1 MERPHGRNTLFLALV
16 ESCWGV
22 GMNLVSVGTIV
33 PVFLERLGATNAVIG
48 LLPSLSALGAGSAS
62 LFASF
67 LTHRSRGMR
76 GWVLALHLLSPT
88 PLAAIAAGL
97 LFGVGSPIF
106 LVLACWGVYYAFL
119 GLLFPLWLDY
129 MARIL
134 DPSKRGRAFGVIF
147 LVQTLSGVAGVSL
160 AAWLLKLDS
169 GIPTYALLFSL
180 SWLTAVGGSFFF
192 LGTRERLLEK
202 PPEARSLA
210 QHMGRLVV
218 LLRGSN
224 WLKGF
229 VAVRCL
235 VRGTYPIMIN
245 FYAAYAVG
253 RRGVTVAEAALYG
266 AAALL
271 CQAGAGLLLGYLGDR
286 MRHRLPTL
294 IGQGALVLACALVLL
309 PLPAPAFFAVAAL
322 TGVYLSTEF
331 SSQLN
336 WLMDLSPAAD
346 RQSVLSL
353 VGFLLTP
360 AAVLAPLAGGFLMD
374 KVGFPAVAGVVG
386 ILFLLAMALELAF
399 VPARP

>member
-1 MERPHGRNTLFLALV
+1 
-16 ESCWGV
+16 
-22 GMNLVSVGTIV
+22 
-33 PVFLERLGATNAVIG
+33 
-48 LLPSLSALGAGSAS
+48 
-62 LFASF
+62 
-67 LTHRSRGMR
+67 MR
-76 GWVLALHLLSPT
+76 GWVLALHLLSPM

-97 LFGVGSPIF
+97 LFGVGSPVF
-106 LVLACWGVYYAFL
+106 LVLACWGLYYILL
-119 GLLFPLWLDY
+119 GLLFPMWLDY

-160 AAWLLKLDS
+160 AAWLLKLDA
-169 GIPTYALLFSL
+169 GVQTYALLFSL
-180 SWLTAVGGSFFF
+180 SWLAAVGGSFFF
-192 LGTRERLLEK
+192 LGTRESVLEN
-202 PPEARSLA
+202 PPEALSLA
-210 QHMGRLVV
+210 QHLGRLLA
-218 LLRGSN
+218 LLRGAP
-224 WLKGF
+224 WLKSF

-235 VRGTYPIMIN
+235 VRGTYPLIIN

-253 RRGVTVAEAALYG
+253 RRGVTVAEAALFG

-271 CQAGAGLLLGYLGDR
+271 CQAGAGLLMGYLGDR
-286 MRHRLPTL
+286 IGHRLPTL
-294 IGQGALVLACALVLL
+294 IGQGALVLACVLL
-309 PLPAPAFFAVAAL
+309 LLALPGPAFFAVAAL

-336 WLMDLSPAAD
+336 WLMDLAPAGD

-374 KVGFPAVAGVVG
+374 RVGFPAVAGGVG
-386 ILFLLAMALELAF
+386 LLVLLAMALELAF